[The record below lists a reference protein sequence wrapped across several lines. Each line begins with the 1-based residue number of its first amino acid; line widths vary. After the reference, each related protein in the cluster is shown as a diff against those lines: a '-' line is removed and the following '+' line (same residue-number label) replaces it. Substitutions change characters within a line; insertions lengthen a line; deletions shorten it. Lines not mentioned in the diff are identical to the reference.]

1 MLQLNNVTYRWS
13 NDVPPCISQ
22 LSLRLN
28 QGEWIALVGDN
39 GAGKSTLL
47 RLIAGLLTPNE
58 GEIKLNNQPLSQ
70 MKAEQRAQYIGVL
83 FQEPERQIFHNTV
96 EKEVSFG
103 LKQRKF
109 SKEEIK
115 KRVDETLVLCGLSD
129 VADVHPLDLHAG
141 QRRMVAVASLSILSP
156 QILLLDEPTRD
167 FDAHWL
173 ACFENWLQV
182 QKTAGTSVLA
192 ISHDLDFTAHHF
204 QRVIHLSSGK
214 LIADG
219 APENVLMSS
228 TLQSLSDIPAPTLYS
243 LSQKLK
249 LPIKNSPIE
258 WATMLIE
265 MNKNHKINS

>member
-1 MLQLNNVTYRWS
+1 MLQLDKVTYRWS
-13 NDVPPCISQ
+13 EDVPPCISQ
-22 LSLRLN
+22 LSLTLN
-28 QGEWIALVGDN
+28 QGEWITLVGDN

-58 GEIKLNNQPLSQ
+58 GEIKLNNQSLSQ

-115 KRVDETLVLCGLSD
+115 KRLDETLELCGLSD

-173 ACFENWLQV
+173 TCFENWLQV
-182 QKTAGTSVLA
+182 QKTLGISVLA
-192 ISHDLDFTAHHF
+192 ISHDLDFTARHF

-258 WATMLIE
+258 WAKMLVE
-265 MNKNHKINS
+265 MNKNRKINS

>member
-1 MLQLNNVTYRWS
+1 MLQLDKVTYRWS
-13 NDVPPCISQ
+13 DDVPPCISQ
-22 LSLRLN
+22 LSLTLN
-28 QGEWIALVGDN
+28 QGEWITLVGDN

-47 RLIAGLLTPNE
+47 RLIAGLLTPEE
-58 GEIKLNNQPLSQ
+58 GDVKLNNLPLSQ
-70 MKAEQRAQYIGVL
+70 MKAQQRAQCIGVL

-96 EKEVSFG
+96 EKEITFG
-103 LKQRKF
+103 LKQRKYP
-109 SKEEIK
+109 KEEIK
-115 KRVDETLVLCGLSD
+115 KRLDETLSLCGLSD

-173 ACFENWLQV
+173 TYFENWLHV
-182 QKTAGTSVLA
+182 QKTLGTSVLA
-192 ISHDLDFTAHHF
+192 ISHDLDFTARHF

-214 LIADG
+214 LIADDT
-219 APENVLMSS
+219 PEKVLMNS

-249 LPIKNSPIE
+249 LPMKNNPVEWAEMLIKN
-258 WATMLIE
+258 
-265 MNKNHKINS
+265 K